1 MPMFDLESADKLKLR
16 DCVTDAE
23 TMVKVTGKVGLLDA
37 ERCKAGSVTTG
48 LQAVKQS
55 LLRKAFNYCLSTT
68 GKIVIGVSIFL
79 IGSYLLV
86 YLKL

>member
-16 DCVTDAE
+16 DCETDAE
-23 TMVKVTGKVGLLDA
+23 TMVKATGKIGNLDA
-37 ERCKAGSVTTG
+37 ERCKAVSATTD
-48 LQAVKQS
+48 LQAVKQP

-86 YLKL
+86 YLKP